1 MDKLNIKPISVN
13 AAYYGRRTA
22 TKELRAFKKIVA
34 LSLKPQEIPEGE
46 LFISI
51 EFGFSSRASDIDNAV
66 KAFLDCL
73 QAKYGFNDNRVYEMH
88 LTKKI
93 VSKGDEYIKY
103 NISKL

>member
-22 TKELRAFKKIVA
+22 TKELRAFKKTVSLI
-34 LSLKPQEIPEGE
+34 LKPKEIPEGK
-46 LFISI
+46 LFISL
-51 EFGFSSRASDIDNAV
+51 EFGFSSKASDIDNAV

-88 LTKKI
+88 LLKCI
-93 VSKGDEYIKY
+93 VNKGEEYIKFKI
-103 NISKL
+103 NKL